1 MSIKKKIES
10 KEIPESPGN
19 FGQYIGDIQPVD
31 YFASNIPGSII
42 ANIIRYSVRHKKKN
56 GKEDVLKAVWYLD
69 RLQEIVDK
77 NIEHVGVWDFIEA
90 QPHLDED
97 QVNIVQA
104 LDTFLS
110 TDDAETLKE
119 VRQALDN
126 ILDRNYGK

>member
-1 MSIKKKIES
+1 MSIKKKIEN

-19 FGQYIGDIQPVD
+19 FGQYVGDIQPVD

-42 ANIIRYSVRHKKKN
+42 ANIIKYSVRHKKKN
-56 GKEDVLKAVWYLD
+56 KKEDVFKAIWYLD

-77 NIEHVGVWDFIEA
+77 NIDKVGVWDFIEA

-110 TDDAETLKE
+110 TDDADCLKE
-119 VRQALDN
+119 VRQALDR
-126 ILDRNYGK
+126 ILSKDYE